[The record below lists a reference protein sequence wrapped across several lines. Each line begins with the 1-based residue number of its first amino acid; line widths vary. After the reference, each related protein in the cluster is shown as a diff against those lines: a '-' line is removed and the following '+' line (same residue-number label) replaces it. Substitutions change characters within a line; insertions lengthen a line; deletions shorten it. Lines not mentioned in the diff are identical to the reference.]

1 MKKIIAIATIILAT
15 FTATAFAETFT
26 GTMTIQKKVD
36 VDRANR
42 ERDAIN
48 NAGGEIH
55 ITTNEEEGAN
65 KKQEEK
71 ERQEKESQEKESQER
86 EKQEKEKQE
95 KERVEKEQQK
105 ADSDKKAEAKKQKK
119 AKKEKRKIESITG
132 NVGGK
137 ILGKIFG

>member
-26 GTMTIQKKVD
+26 GTMTIQRKVD

-48 NAGGEIH
+48 SAGGEIN
-55 ITTNEEEGAN
+55 IVSQEEFDEGAN

-71 ERQEKESQEKESQER
+71 N
-86 EKQEKEKQE
+86 
-95 KERVEKEQQK
+95 
-105 ADSDKKAEAKKQKK
+105 
-119 AKKEKRKIESITG
+119 G
-132 NVGGK
+132 NVYPRGH
-137 ILGKIFG
+137 

>member
-71 ERQEKESQEKESQER
+71 ERQEKESQER
-86 EKQEKEKQE
+86 EKQE

-105 ADSDKKAEAKKQKK
+105 ADNDKKAEAKKEKKQQK

-132 NVGGK
+132 NVGSK